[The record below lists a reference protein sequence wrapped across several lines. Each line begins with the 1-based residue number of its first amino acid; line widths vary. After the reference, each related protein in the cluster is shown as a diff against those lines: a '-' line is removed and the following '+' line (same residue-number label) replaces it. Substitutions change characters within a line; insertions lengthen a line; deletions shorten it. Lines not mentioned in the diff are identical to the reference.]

1 MLCPECKNSL
11 KDTARFCE
19 FCGNDFDS
27 RESVMLL
34 KAQETV
40 KSTQIRARQ

>member
-27 RESVMLL
+27 RESAMLRT
-34 KAQETV
+34 AEEAV
-40 KSTQIRARQ
+40 KSTHVRIRQ

>member
-19 FCGNDFDS
+19 FCGNDLDS
-27 RESVMLL
+27 RESAMLA
-34 KAQETV
+34 KAQENAEENR
-40 KSTQIRARQ
+40 IRARQ